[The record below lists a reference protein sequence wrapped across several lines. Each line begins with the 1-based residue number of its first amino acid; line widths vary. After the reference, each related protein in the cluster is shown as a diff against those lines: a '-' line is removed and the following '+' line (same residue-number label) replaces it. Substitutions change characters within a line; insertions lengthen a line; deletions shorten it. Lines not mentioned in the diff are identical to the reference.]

1 MALNRQMSPLS
12 SSSAIPIKAQPPSHA
27 GNSIFPS
34 MLFVHGAEQRELRL
48 SLLPFCIGRKSGK
61 DLEIPDPRISRDHAE
76 IVCEEGDYYVIDCG
90 SKLGT
95 YVNKERVQ
103 RRKLVRNDRIEFGIG
118 VGAHLVF
125 DPIAENSVVAREFLS
140 QLSVISVDE
149 KSNDLEKLA
158 LFLEAARKLNTSDA
172 FEEILLSLI
181 GTTLKLTGAERGF
194 IFVCRDD
201 GGLALSAACTSSGER
216 LTSDKTISHSI
227 LADAAKAASEFIVT
241 DTMKVGEMAARQSIV
256 AHDLRTVIA
265 IPLRKAHGQ
274 QSLDSK
280 PERVLGV
287 LYLDSRFAS
296 GSISGVSHD
305 ILGVI
310 AREAAALVESTRLA
324 QAEEAG
330 RRYQQELTIAATI
343 QQRLMTVT
351 IPELSF
357 ATLSAKNLP
366 CRDIG
371 GDFYDVVVDEQGLT
385 VVVTDV
391 SGKGISAAIL
401 ASILQGLIYSQ
412 VVAQVPLQDIVTSA
426 NRFLCQRVHGEKY
439 ATALILRL
447 TPDGEVTYVNCGH
460 VPPVLVRKR
469 HAERILPANLPV
481 GLLEEATFT
490 SGSCRLEPGDRL
502 ILVTDGV
509 TEAEDCN
516 GEFFGDER
524 LEQAATLM
532 GEDPCFDHVLAAI
545 REFCGVVPLSDDC
558 TLLELVYRGRPKHAT
573 EPTMKMPAGS

>member
-1 MALNRQMSPLS
+1 MGKAQPS
-12 SSSAIPIKAQPPSHA
+12 SSSASRAS
-27 GNSIFPS
+27 GIFPS
-34 MLFVHGAEQRELRL
+34 LLFVHGAEQKELAL
-48 SLLPFCIGRKSGK
+48 SLVSFCIGRKTGK

-76 IVCEEGDYYVIDCG
+76 IVCEEGDYYVVDMG

-118 VGAHLVF
+118 VGAHLIF

-140 QLSVISVDE
+140 QLSVISVDD

-194 IFVCRDD
+194 IFVRQED
-201 GGLALSAACTSSGER
+201 GSLVLSAACTSTGER

-241 DTMKVGEMAARQSIV
+241 DTLKVGEMAARQSIV

-265 IPLRKAHGQ
+265 IPLRKAHGVQ
-274 QSLDSK
+274 NADNS
-280 PERVLGV
+280 PETVLGV

-296 GSISGVSHD
+296 GSITGVSHD

-330 RRYQQELTIAATI
+330 RRYQQELTIAASI

-371 GDFYDVVVDEQGLT
+371 GDFYDVVNDDQGLT

-412 VVAQVPLQDIVTSA
+412 VIAQMPLEDIVTSA

-447 TPDGEVTYVNCGH
+447 TPDGDLKYVNCGH
-460 VPPVLVRKR
+460 VAPVLVRKR
-469 HAERILPANLPV
+469 RAERMQATNLPV
-481 GLLEEATFT
+481 GLLDDACYESGNYKLEE
-490 SGSCRLEPGDRL
+490 GDRV

-509 TEAEDCN
+509 TEAEDCT

-524 LEQAATLM
+524 LEEAATLM
-532 GEDPCFDHVLAAI
+532 DDACFEHIFAAI
-545 REFCGVVPLSDDC
+545 RQFCGNVPLNDDC
-558 TLLELVYRGRPKHAT
+558 TLLELTYRGKSRGAT
-573 EPTMKMPAGS
+573 DSTMKMPSGD

>member
-1 MALNRQMSPLS
+1 MNSVSASPS
-12 SSSAIPIKAQPPSHA
+12 SSGTGKAAAASSATSRAS
-27 GNSIFPS
+27 GLFPS
-34 MLFVHGAEQRELRL
+34 LLYVHGAEQKELAL
-48 SLLPFCIGRKSGK
+48 SLMPFCIGRKTGK

-76 IVCEEGDYYVIDCG
+76 IVCEDGDYFIVDSG

-95 YVNKERVQ
+95 YVNRERVQ
-103 RRKLVRNDRIEFGIG
+103 RKKLTRNDRIEFGVG

-125 DPIAENSVVAREFLS
+125 DPIPENSVVARQFLS
-140 QLSVISVDE
+140 QLSVISVNE

-194 IFVCRDD
+194 IFVRHED
-201 GGLALSAACTSSGER
+201 GSLILSAACTSSGER

-241 DTMKVGEMAARQSIV
+241 DTLKAGEMATRQSIV

-265 IPLRKAHGQ
+265 IPLRKAHGVQ
-274 QSLDSK
+274 NSDNS
-280 PERVLGV
+280 PETVLGV

-330 RRYQQELTIAATI
+330 RRYQQELTIAASI

-357 ATLSAKNLP
+357 ATLCAKNLP

-371 GDFYDVVVDEQGLT
+371 GDFYDVVNDDQGLT
-385 VVVTDV
+385 IVVTDV

-447 TPDGEVTYVNCGH
+447 TQDGDVQYVNCGH
-460 VPPVLVRKR
+460 VPPVLVRQR
-469 HAERILPANLPV
+469 RAERMLSANLPV
-481 GLLEEATFT
+481 GLLDDACYE
-490 SGSCRLEPGDRL
+490 SGSCKLEPGDRI

-509 TEAEDCN
+509 TEAEDCE
-516 GEFFGDER
+516 GEFFGDDR
-524 LEQAATLM
+524 LEKAATVM
-532 GEDPCFDHVLAAI
+532 DDACFDHIFAAI
-545 REFCGVVPLSDDC
+545 REFCGNVPLSDDC
-558 TLLELVYRGRPKHAT
+558 TLLELVYRGRPKGTT
-573 EPTMKMPAGS
+573 EPTMKMPATN

>member
-1 MALNRQMSPLS
+1 MSISP
-12 SSSAIPIKAQPPSHA
+12 SSSATGKAQPSSVTSRA
-27 GNSIFPS
+27 SGIFPS
-34 MLFVHGAEQRELRL
+34 LLYVHGAEQKELGL
-48 SLLPFCIGRKSGK
+48 SMMPFCIGRKTGK

-76 IVCEEGDYYVIDCG
+76 IVCDDGDYYVVDTC

-95 YVNKERVQ
+95 YVNKQKVQ
-103 RRKLVRNDRIEFGIG
+103 RQKLVRNDRIEFGVG
-118 VGAHLVF
+118 VGAYLIF
-125 DPIAENSVVAREFLS
+125 DPLAENSVVAREFLS
-140 QLSVISVDE
+140 QLSVISVDD

-194 IFVCRDD
+194 IFVRQED
-201 GGLALSAACTSSGER
+201 GSLALSAACTSSGER

-227 LADAAKAASEFIVT
+227 LADAAKAASEFLVT
-241 DTMKVGEMAARQSIV
+241 DTLKVDEMAARQSIV

-265 IPLRKAHGQ
+265 IPLRKAHGIQ
-274 QSLDSK
+274 NADKS
-280 PERVLGV
+280 PETVLGV

-324 QAEEAG
+324 QAEEEG
-330 RRYQQELTIAATI
+330 RRYQQELTIAAGI

-351 IPELSF
+351 IPELSY

-371 GDFYDVVVDEQGLT
+371 GDFYDIVNDDQGLT

-412 VVAQVPLQDIVTSA
+412 VVAQVPLRDIVTSA
-426 NRFLCQRVHGEKY
+426 NKFLCERVHGEKY
-439 ATALILRL
+439 ATAIILRL
-447 TPDGEVTYVNCGH
+447 TPEGAVEFVNCGH
-460 VPPVLVRKR
+460 VPPVLVRNGKS
-469 HAERILPANLPV
+469 ERMTDASMPL
-481 GLLEEATFT
+481 GLLDFATYE
-490 SGSCRLEPGDRL
+490 SAVCKLEVGDRL

-509 TEAEDCN
+509 TEAEDCT

-524 LEQAATLM
+524 LEDASIAVD
-532 GEDPCFDHVLAAI
+532 GSCFDHIFAAI
-545 REFCGVVPLSDDC
+545 RQFCGSVPLNDDC
-558 TLLELVYRGRPKHAT
+558 TLLELIYCGGKTKDSTDSNIKLTSA
-573 EPTMKMPAGS
+573 S

>member
-1 MALNRQMSPLS
+1 M
-12 SSSAIPIKAQPPSHA
+12 
-27 GNSIFPS
+27 
-34 MLFVHGAEQRELRL
+34 
-48 SLLPFCIGRKSGK
+48 PFCIGRKTGK

-76 IVCEEGDYYVIDCG
+76 IVCEDGDYYVVDTG

-103 RRKLVRNDRIEFGIG
+103 RRKLVRNDRIEFGVG
-118 VGAHLVF
+118 VGAHLIF
-125 DPIAENSVVAREFLS
+125 DPVAENSVVAREFLS

-194 IFVCRDD
+194 IFVRQED
-201 GGLALSAACTSSGER
+201 GTLALSAACTSSGER
-216 LTSDKTISHSI
+216 LTNDKTISHSI

-241 DTMKVGEMAARQSIV
+241 DTLKVGEMAARQSIV

-265 IPLRKAHGQ
+265 IPLRKAHGVQ
-274 QSLDSK
+274 NADNS
-280 PERVLGV
+280 PATVLGV

-296 GSISGVSHD
+296 GSITGVSHD

-324 QAEEAG
+324 QAEEEG

-371 GDFYDVVVDEQGLT
+371 GDFYDVVNDDQGLT

-412 VVAQVPLQDIVTSA
+412 VIAQMPLEDIVTSA

-447 TPDGEVTYVNCGH
+447 TPEGELKYVNCGH
-460 VPPVLVRKR
+460 VAPVLVRKR
-469 HAERILPANLPV
+469 RAERMTATNLPV
-481 GLLEEATFT
+481 GLLDDACYE
-490 SGSCRLEPGDRL
+490 SGTYRLEEGDRV

-524 LEQAATLM
+524 LEEAATLM
-532 GEDPCFDHVLAAI
+532 DDACFEHIFAAI
-545 REFCGVVPLSDDC
+545 RQFCGNVPLNDDC
-558 TLLELVYRGRPKHAT
+558 TLLELTYRGKSRGST
-573 EPTMKMPAGS
+573 ESTMTMPGR